1 MRLGVVSTENN
12 DLLAE
17 FTTDELKAGIDQ
29 YAQIKLGVSL
39 MDFVNRVRSGE
50 VWKDQNTQD
59 VADLVRVVD
68 GRLADEARRIG
79 KDIQGETQNP

>member
-1 MRLGVVSTENN
+1 MATDDN

-29 YAQIKLGVSL
+29 YAQVKLGMSL
-39 MDFVNRVRSGE
+39 MDFVNRVRAGE
-50 VWKDQNTQD
+50 TWTDKNTQD

-68 GRLADEARRIG
+68 RRLADEA
-79 KDIQGETQNP
+79 KQNG